1 MSEAVKKKNTMYY
14 INSIITLVII
24 FGFGQLPAAAP
35 LTPLGMN
42 LIGIF
47 LGLLY
52 GWIFVDIVW
61 PSMAGLLALMLI
73 GGMAPKVVLN
83 SSFGDPIV
91 VMMFFIFIFCAA
103 IDQYGLSRFISLWFI
118 TRKFVQGKPWAF
130 TFVFLV
136 SIFILG
142 GLTSASPAALIG
154 WAILYAICDLCGYK
168 KGDGYP
174 TMMVFAIV
182 FAAQVGMSMIPFKQV
197 PLTVLGAF
205 SNISGTNIDYAKY
218 MVIAI
223 ACCVVCAVLLLF
235 VCKFIFRPDVSK
247 LVDLDA
253 TQLDK
258 TGDGLVL
265 TKVQKIVLGFLVALV
280 LCLLLPSFLPK
291 NFFLTQFLNG
301 IGSTGVCVF
310 IVAVMCFIKVDG
322 KPLLKIKKAI
332 DGGVAWGIIFLLA
345 AVQPLSTAMTADESG
360 ITEWLM
366 GILNPIFG
374 GKSPIF
380 VMVVIGLIAALLT
393 NVMNNGALGV
403 ALMPIVYSY
412 CMSNG
417 VDPQLSVI
425 IIVMCVHLAFL
436 TPAASSSASLL
447 HGNEW
452 VTTKDIMKSAT
463 PVVILS
469 WVAVTV
475 ITIAIGS
482 LIF

>member
-1 MSEAVKKKNTMYY
+1 MSEVVKKKNTAYY

-24 FGFGQLPAAAP
+24 FGFGQLPVVEP

-61 PSMAGLLALMLI
+61 PSLIGILALMLI
-73 GGMAPKVVLN
+73 GGMAPKVALN

-91 VMMFFIFIFCAA
+91 VMMFFIFIFCAV
-103 IDQYGLSRFISLWFI
+103 IDQYGLSRFISMWFI

-130 TFVFLV
+130 TFIFLA

-154 WAILYAICDLCGYK
+154 WAILYSICDLCGYK

-197 PLTVLGAF
+197 PLTVLGAWA
-205 SNISGTNIDYAKY
+205 NISGSSIDYAKY
-218 MVIAI
+218 MLIAI
-223 ACCVVCAVLLLF
+223 SACIVCALLLIF
-235 VCKFIFRPDVSK
+235 ICKVVFRPDVSK
-247 LVDLDA
+247 LVGLDVS
-253 TQLDK
+253 QLDK
-258 TGDGLVL
+258 TGDALVL
-265 TKVQKIVLGFLVALV
+265 TKVQKIVMAFLAALV
-280 LCLLLPSFLPK
+280 ILLLLPSFLPK
-291 NFFLTQFLNG
+291 DFILATFLNS
-301 IGSTGVCVF
+301 IGGTGVCIL
-310 IVAVMCFIKVDG
+310 IVTVMCFMKVDG
-322 KPLLKIKKAI
+322 KPLLQIKKAI
-332 DGGVAWGIIFLLA
+332 NNGVAWGIIFLLA
-345 AVQPLSTAMTADESG
+345 AVQPLSSAMSAPESG
-360 ITEWLM
+360 ITEWMM
-366 GILNPIFG
+366 GLLNPIFG
-374 GKSPIF
+374 GKSPVF
-380 VMVVIGLIAALLT
+380 FMVVIGLLAALLT

-412 CMSNG
+412 STANG
-417 VDPQLSVI
+417 MDPQLAVI
-425 IIVMCVHLAFL
+425 MIVMAVHLAFL

-452 VTTKDIMKSAT
+452 IQTKDIMKTGS
-463 PVVILS
+463 VVVAAS
-469 WVAVTV
+469 WVAITVVTL
-475 ITIAIGS
+475 AIGS
-482 LIF
+482 LVF

>member
-1 MSEAVKKKNTMYY
+1 MSQAVQKKNTMYY
-14 INSIITLVII
+14 VNSLITLII
-24 FGFGQLPAAAP
+24 MFGFGQIPASEP

-52 GWIFVDIVW
+52 GWVFVDIVW
-61 PSMAGLLALMLI
+61 PSMAGLLALMLV
-73 GGMAPKVVLN
+73 GGMAPKVLLN

-103 IDQYGLSRFISLWFI
+103 IDFYGLSRFISMWFI
-118 TRKFVQGKPWAF
+118 TRNFVKGKPWAF
-130 TFVFLV
+130 TFVFLA
-136 SIFILG
+136 SIFLLG

-154 WAILYAICDLCGYK
+154 WAILYGVCDLCGYK

-174 TMMVFAIV
+174 TMMIFAIV

-205 SNISGTNIDYAKY
+205 SNISGTEIDYAKY
-218 MVIAI
+218 MLIAI
-223 ACCVVCAVLLLF
+223 LSCIVCALLLVF
-235 VCKFIFRPDVSK
+235 ICKYVFKPDVSK
-247 LVDLDA
+247 LASLDA
-253 TQLDK
+253 SKLAKD
-258 TGDGLVL
+258 GDSLKL
-265 TKVQKIVLGFLVALV
+265 NKQQKIVLGFLVALV

-291 NFFLTQFLNG
+291 TFFLTVFLNG
-301 IGSTGVCVF
+301 IGNTGVCVL
-310 IVAVMCFIKVDG
+310 IVGIMCFLKVDG
-322 KPLLKIKKAI
+322 EPLIKIKKMI
-332 DGGVAWGIIFLLA
+332 DNGVAWGIIFLLA
-345 AVQPLSTAMTADESG
+345 AVQPLSTAMSGEDSG
-360 ITEWLM
+360 ITAWLM
-366 GILNPIFG
+366 NLLDPIFG
-374 GKSPIF
+374 GRSPIF
-380 VMVVIGLIAALLT
+380 FMIVIGLIATLLT

-412 CMSNG
+412 CLANN

-452 VTTKDIMKSAT
+452 ITTKDIMKSGS
-463 PVVILS
+463 VIVILS
-469 WVAVTV
+469 WLAVTI
-475 ITIAIGS
+475 ITVGIGS

>member
-24 FGFGQLPAAAP
+24 FGFGQLPAVAP

-73 GGMAPKVVLN
+73 GGMAPKVLLN

-103 IDQYGLSRFISLWFI
+103 IDEHGLSRFISLWFI

-130 TFVFLV
+130 TFVFLA

-154 WAILYAICDLCGYK
+154 WAILYAICDLVGYK

-205 SNISGTNIDYAKY
+205 SNITGMTIDYAKY
-218 MVIAI
+218 MLIAI
-223 ACCVVCAVLLLF
+223 VCCIVCAILLLLT
-235 VCKFIFRPDVSK
+235 CKFIFHPDVSK
-247 LVDLDA
+247 LAKLDA
-253 TQLDK
+253 SKLDK
-258 TGDGLVL
+258 TGDGLTL
-265 TKVQKIVLGFLVALV
+265 TKTQKIVFAFLAALV
-280 LCLLLPSFLPK
+280 LFLLLPSFLPK
-291 NFFLTQFLNG
+291 EFFLTRFLNG
-301 IGSTGVCVF
+301 IGNTGVCIL
-310 IVAVMCFIKVDG
+310 IVAVMCFLKVDG
-322 KPLLKIKKAI
+322 KPLMRIKKSI
-332 DGGVAWGIIFLLA
+332 DNGVAWGIIFLLA
-345 AVQPLSTAMTADESG
+345 AVQPLSTAMTAEESG
-360 ITEWLM
+360 ITEWMM

-380 VMVVIGLIAALLT
+380 FMVVIGLIAALVT

-412 CMSNG
+412 CTANG
-417 VDPQLSVI
+417 IDPQLSVI
-425 IIVMCVHLAFL
+425 IVVMCVHLAFL

-452 VTTKDIMKSAT
+452 VTSKDIMKSAT
-463 PVVILS
+463 PVVFIS
-469 WVAVTV
+469 WIAVTIV
-475 ITIAIGS
+475 TVALGS
-482 LIF
+482 LLF

>member
-1 MSEAVKKKNTMYY
+1 MSEAVKKKNTAYY

-24 FGFGQLPAAAP
+24 FGFGQLPAVAP

-73 GGMAPKVVLN
+73 GGMAPKVLLN

-103 IDQYGLSRFISLWFI
+103 IDEHGLSRFISLWFI

-130 TFVFLV
+130 TFIFLA

-154 WAILYAICDLCGYK
+154 WAILYAICDLVGYK

-205 SNISGTNIDYAKY
+205 SNITGMTIDYAKY
-218 MVIAI
+218 MLIAI
-223 ACCVVCAVLLLF
+223 ACCIVCAVLLLL
-235 VCKFIFRPDVSK
+235 VCKFIFKPDVSK
-247 LVDLDA
+247 LIKLDA
-253 TQLDK
+253 KQLDK
-258 TGDGLVL
+258 TGDGLKL
-265 TKVQKIVLGFLVALV
+265 NKTQKIVFGFLAALV

-291 NFFLTQFLNG
+291 EFFLCRFLNG
-301 IGSTGVCVF
+301 IGNTGVCIF
-310 IVAVMCFIKVDG
+310 IVALMCFLKVDG
-322 KPLLKIKKAI
+322 KPLMRIKKAI
-332 DGGVAWGIIFLLA
+332 DNGVAWGIIFLLA
-345 AVQPLSTAMTADESG
+345 AVQPLSTAMTAEESG
-360 ITEWLM
+360 ITEWMM

-380 VMVVIGLIAALLT
+380 FMVVIGLIAALVT

-412 CMSNG
+412 CTANG
-417 VDPQLSVI
+417 IDPQLSVI

-452 VTTKDIMKSAT
+452 VTSKDIMKSAT
-463 PVVILS
+463 QVVVIS
-469 WVAVTV
+469 WIAVTV
-475 ITIAIGS
+475 VTVALGS
-482 LIF
+482 LLF